1 MYYNS
6 ILIEGRYVLGKY
18 VPSKR
23 VEIPVTD
30 VNSAYARKPVIPTVE
45 PVIPTVEP
53 VIGSQGNWL
62 QRNPKKI
69 IAGAIGLNILRPG
82 SKSDTKP
89 DIKPD
94 TSQSTNTQPPN
105 IDQHNNWAGSIA
117 NHPNLVLGG
126 TVAAGLGYLA
136 IKKMKERQQNA

>member
-1 MYYNS
+1 MYNS

-23 VEIPVTD
+23 AEILVTD
-30 VNSAYARKPVIPTVE
+30 VNSAYARKPVIPIVE
-45 PVIPTVEP
+45 PTVEP

-62 QRNPKKI
+62 QKNPKKI

-82 SKSDTKP
+82 TEPETKIDTKP
-89 DIKPD
+89 E
-94 TSQSTNTQPPN
+94 TSQTTNTQPPN
-105 IDQHNNWAGSIA
+105 IDQYNNWAGSIA